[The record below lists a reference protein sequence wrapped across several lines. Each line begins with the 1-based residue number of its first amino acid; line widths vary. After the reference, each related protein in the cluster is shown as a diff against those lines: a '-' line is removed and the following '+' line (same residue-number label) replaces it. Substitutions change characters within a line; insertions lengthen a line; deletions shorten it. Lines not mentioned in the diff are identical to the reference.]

1 MNDIQDLMQGT
12 QVLAEF
18 GIKVVGQV
26 ESAEDLPDPAKYEG
40 DYGDAYI
47 VGEAEPYEYYIFTRA
62 FEGQEEPSWF
72 DLGVF
77 PQPGPTGA
85 TGPTGPA
92 GPTPRITNYTSTNTL
107 EPGQNASV
115 SIIKGGT
122 DAQPSFSWTFN
133 IPRGAQGVQGEQGP
147 TGPQGPTGA
156 TGPQGQ
162 DGQPGTLYTIY
173 DQIADVTR
181 LPNPNTMPRS
191 AAYLVGTQEPFDVY
205 VIIGPAGN
213 AQWFNLGPVSTVV
226 TNTILLDA
234 EYRES
239 GTLSAAVMQQ
249 LAAQTG
255 GYFVR
260 LGNELF
266 VVTDPYVYYSVESNK
281 TFKILTINSSTGAFN
296 ITGGSLTDYLPVKE
310 VTITD
315 TLATLY
321 NTYGDAFVA
330 NTGLYGYYAINL
342 FFYGN
347 NEYLFEIEDMLTA
360 RRWTATSSNPAAGTT
375 TLRTILNDTTV
386 YRADYITA
394 SDIPVKD
401 VTVDGVSVVSNGV
414 AAISSIIGPTG
425 PQGPQGATGPQGP
438 QGETGATGPQGPI
451 GATGPQGPQGATGP
465 AGQDATQV
473 SGTNDGTNW
482 TSLTIAGDTYGLAGG
497 GGGTPSNMV
506 TTDTAQTI
514 TGAKTINNASGI
526 QFYMSASRNAAVFAD
541 STYFYITNDNSFASS
556 FAGITFYGSSIK
568 FTCHNPYLTN
578 DTNYISLIGDTSS
591 ISFTPGQFNNVAD
604 LGRSNGF
611 WRNLYLSGGITNG
624 TDTVDTFETWTF
636 TLSDNTTVTKKI
648 LVG

>member
-26 ESAEDLPDPAKYEG
+26 ESAEDLPDPAAYEG

-47 VGEAEPYEYYIFTRA
+47 VGDAEPYEYYIFTRA
-62 FEGQEEPSWF
+62 FEGQEKPSWF

-77 PQPGPTGA
+77 PQPGPQGA

-234 EYRES
+234 EYKES

-249 LAAQTG
+249 LASQTG

-296 ITGGSLTDYLPVKE
+296 ITSGSLTDYLPVKE

-321 NTYGDAFVA
+321 SNYGDTFVA
-330 NTGLYGYYAINL
+330 NTGLYGYYAVNL

-375 TLRTILNDTTV
+375 TLQTILNDTTV

-394 SDIPVKD
+394 SNIPVKD

-414 AAISSIIGPTG
+414 AVISSIVGPTG
-425 PQGPQGATGPQGP
+425 PQGPQGPTGPQGP
-438 QGETGATGPQGPI
+438 SGPKGDTGATGPMGPT
-451 GATGPQGPQGATGP
+451 GPEGPQGPQGATGP

-497 GGGTPSNMV
+497 GGGSGDALLAGGTSSSPQTFTGYNRFNNQIQLGTSNTYVGGNGTYIYLMKE
-506 TTDTAQTI
+506 DAEGI
-514 TGAKTINNASGI
+514 TMGSGI
-526 QFYMSASRNAAVFAD
+526 SFNIGNG
-541 STYFYITNDNSFASS
+541 TYDTRKIEMAY
-556 FAGITFYGSSIK
+556 GGSSVGGW
-568 FTCHNPYLTN
+568 LA
-578 DTNYISLIGDTSS
+578 
-591 ISFTPGQFNNVAD
+591 PGANNNIAD
-604 LGRSNGF
+604 LGKSTQR
-611 WRNLYLSGGITNG
+611 WRNLYLSGGISNG